1 MLLLSCLA
9 RDPVVVVVV
18 GGGDDDDYDADKTKQ
33 KKFAEDAPP
42 LDNPEFCCLAHSLS
56 D

>member
-9 RDPVVVVVV
+9 RDPVVVVVFVV
-18 GGGDDDDYDADKTKQ
+18 GGGSDADKTKQ
-33 KKFAEDAPP
+33 KKFTEDAPP